1 MTTLTLQVENPL
13 ILAHLKVVLKSIKGV
28 KVLSINNSLTPE
40 DTCEEIPNAMTLAA
54 MKEAESGNDAGVVQ
68 RIVWKVSWLLLNNM
82 KEIRKTS
89 QFKKDFK
96 RFAKDV
102 EKVKTLMSIVEKLER
117 GEFIPDEFYPH
128 PLKGEWKNYM
138 ECHIDDDYL
147 LIWFDKEESIVRLVR
162 LGSHSELFGKRKKR

>member
-1 MTTLTLQVENPL
+1 
-13 ILAHLKVVLKSIKGV
+13 
-28 KVLSINNSLTPE
+28 
-40 DTCEEIPNAMTLAA
+40 
-54 MKEAESGNDAGVVQ
+54 
-68 RIVWKVSWLLLNNM
+68 M

-147 LIWFDKEESIVRLVR
+147 LIWFDKEESIVRFVR

>member
-1 MTTLTLQVENPL
+1 
-13 ILAHLKVVLKSIKGV
+13 
-28 KVLSINNSLTPE
+28 
-40 DTCEEIPNAMTLAA
+40 
-54 MKEAESGNDAGVVQ
+54 
-68 RIVWKVSWLLLNNM
+68 M

-147 LIWFDKEESIVRLVR
+147 LIWVDKEKSIVRLVR

>member
-1 MTTLTLQVENPL
+1 
-13 ILAHLKVVLKSIKGV
+13 
-28 KVLSINNSLTPE
+28 
-40 DTCEEIPNAMTLAA
+40 
-54 MKEAESGNDAGVVQ
+54 
-68 RIVWKVSWLLLNNM
+68 M

-117 GEFIPDEFYPH
+117 GEFILDEFYPH